1 MQGANGE
8 SVDSQSFLIHNGSIY
23 TMNPTQPW
31 AQAVVIRGNKI
42 AYVGTE
48 RGARALVDDQT
59 ENIDLAGGMCLPG
72 FIDNH
77 LHYLTGP
84 LTKVG
89 FMLAGVKGKE
99 AIQQVIRDW
108 MEANPDSPTVR
119 GSGWLPASFDDVSP
133 KREWLDEVTGDK
145 PALVFSADIH
155 DAWFNT
161 ALARQIGLDTPDAP
175 DPLPGKSYYWRDAH
189 GVPEGRASEGPALLP
204 LAVGIGA
211 FTDEGIMDSINLG
224 IMNAPKLGL
233 TSYLDA
239 SVNVGASPKDA
250 AKAYE
255 LLIALDRE
263 GKLPI
268 RVTGTYTSFS
278 PEDDHAD
285 SVATLV
291 DWNQRFRSPH
301 VQVSVLK
308 ILADGV
314 MQSGGGLLLEPFT
327 HDHSSCG
334 QMTWTHE
341 AMVDLIERVQI
352 AGLDMH
358 IHTDADGT
366 VRAVLDALEATH
378 GVGVSGRRHQV
389 AHCSMVHPDDLGRF
403 VDLAAIANVTP
414 IWGTDYHEQYIDI
427 YHSLIGA
434 ERVNE
439 RLFPY
444 GDLVRA
450 GATVTIGSDMPAVEL
465 SEIGPLIQIEAAV
478 TRRQPGWPDAKPLV
492 ERQRMALHD
501 ALAAYTINGAY
512 ATRREHQIGSIEV
525 GKEADLVMLADDL
538 FRVDPSQIHSVA
550 VRMTMMDGHITH
562 QSD

>member
-1 MQGANGE
+1 MQVDAQETGE
-8 SVDSQSFLIHNGSIY
+8 SSSYLIHNGSIY
-23 TMNPTQPW
+23 TMNPAQPW
-31 AQAVVIRGNKI
+31 AQAVVIRGSKI
-42 AYVGTE
+42 VYVGTE
-48 RGARALVDDQT
+48 RGARALVDSATRDV
-59 ENIDLAGGMCLPG
+59 DLSGGMCLPG

-89 FMLAGVKGKE
+89 FMLAGVRGKE

-108 MEANPDSPTVR
+108 MDENPDSPTVR
-119 GSGWLPASFDDVSP
+119 GSGWLPASFDDISP

-161 ALARQIGLDTPDAP
+161 ALARTVGLDTADAQ
-175 DPLPGKSYYWRDAH
+175 DPLPGKSYYWRDAQ

-211 FTDEGIMDSINLG
+211 FTEEGIMDSINLG
-224 IMNAPKLGL
+224 IMTAPKLGL

-250 AKAYE
+250 AKAYA
-255 LLIALDRE
+255 LLVSLDNQ
-263 GKLPI
+263 GKLPV
-268 RVTGTYTSFS
+268 RVTGTFTSFS

-285 SVATLV
+285 SVATLL
-291 DWNQRFRSPH
+291 DWNQRFKSPH

-334 QMTWTHE
+334 QMTWTHD
-341 AMVDLIERVQI
+341 AMVDLIKQVQT

-366 VRAVLDALEATH
+366 VRAVLDAVEAAR
-378 GVGVSGRRHQV
+378 GVGASGRRHQV

-403 VDLAAIANVTP
+403 VDLDLIANVTP
-414 IWGTDYHEQYIDI
+414 IWGTDYHGQYLDI
-427 YHSLIGA
+427 YHALIGD
-434 ERVNE
+434 ERVND

-450 GATVTIGSDMPAVEL
+450 GTTVTIGSDMPAVEL

-512 ATRREHQIGSIEV
+512 ATRREDQIGSIEV
-525 GKEADLVMLADDL
+525 GKDADLVLLAEDL
-538 FRVDPSQIHSVA
+538 FRVEPSRIHSVE
-550 VRMTMMDGHITH
+550 VLMTMMDGRVTH
-562 QSD
+562 QRD